1 MRVTKHEVENG
12 SNASVDC
19 GFGVILLPV
28 IQRLKSVAKKNKNK
42 NKDKS
47 VIWAALY
54 HILTL
59 HYHDVLTNIP
69 LLLAWYNPPL
79 FFLPSSR
86 IWP

>member
-12 SNASVDC
+12 SNASVDG

-28 IQRLKSVAKKNKNK
+28 IQRFKSIAKKNKNK
-42 NKDKS
+42 NKS
-47 VIWAALY
+47 VIWTVLY

-59 HYHDVLTNIP
+59 HYYDILTNIP
-69 LLLAWYNPPL
+69 LLSAYYNPPL